1 MQSHW
6 GVTGVSIESARAML
20 ADVVDSV
27 RAANIADAVRIDS
40 IADYY
45 EARTRWPE
53 RRVDAADTTYLHNS
67 VVAEI
72 SAQLASTCPVIE
84 GLLNLRWRMRPAVHD
99 AFLAGDIPLTK
110 VRVIGTHLTGVPAA
124 IMDEI
129 DDDVVACARVL
140 APGPLGTEIDRLV
153 RSMIPDW
160 DDEARKL
167 AAEAEKKIRIIPMRH
182 GLNKIIA
189 VVDAAEGAEL
199 GTRMTNARRTL
210 CHSDSRTAGEKL
222 SASFVA
228 VMRGE
233 TVACQ
238 CDDDDCPHRDSV
250 APTQSTNLTHITVD
264 LDTVLGLGSAEP
276 YLHGYGPLDPDTADR
291 LMSDGT
297 WQAIFLAGRRFLD
310 TLTGGDAYYG
320 EHPGRAQDESDSCDC
335 MSEDQKRLRDIV
347 FRADDHE
354 NTDAENRAESDALV
368 LGRSRRL
375 RPGHLPRIRDDR
387 DPVPIDPANRIVEY
401 WTRRFRAE
409 PDTCHAEYPD
419 GHGGFVTPPPGALT
433 YKPGAALADY
443 VRLHHHTC
451 VQPGCRV
458 PSARCD
464 LDHVVEFDHAD
475 PHRGG
480 WTIGSNLRPLC
491 RRHHNMKT
499 DKHWDYEVLPDG
511 TIHARDSLGHDYFRP
526 PA

>member
-1 MQSHW
+1 
-6 GVTGVSIESARAML
+6 VTGVSIESARAML

-53 RRVDAADTTYLHNS
+53 RTVDAADTTYLHNS

-129 DDDVVACARVL
+129 DD
-140 APGPLGTEIDRLV
+140 
-153 RSMIPDW
+153 
-160 DDEARKL
+160 
-167 AAEAEKKIRIIPMRH
+167 

-199 GTRMTNARRTL
+199 GTRMTNARTTL

-250 APTQSTNLTHITVD
+250 APTHSTNLTHITVD
-264 LDTVLGLGSAEP
+264 LETVLGLGSAEP

-320 EHPGRAQDESDSCDC
+320 EHPGRAQDESHSNDC

-499 DKHWDYEVLPDG
+499 DKHWDYEVLHDG